1 MSNPQGIR
9 PESGMSEATVPLF
22 SYGTLKLPRVQL
34 ATYGRRLEGKPDVLC
49 GYRLIPLRIDDPEVV
64 RTSGQEIHLIARK
77 TGDAADRIEGM
88 LFLLNDEE
96 LAKTDAYEVDDY
108 TRIEVRLESGVTA
121 FIYAGPPVGSAARG
135 GR

>member
-1 MSNPQGIR
+1 
-9 PESGMSEATVPLF
+9 MSEATVPLF

-34 ATYGRRLEGKPDVLC
+34 ATYGRRLEGKADVLC

-64 RTSGQEIHLIARK
+64 RASGQEIHLIARE

-88 LFLLNDEE
+88 LFMLTEDE
-96 LAKTDAYEVDDY
+96 LAKTDDYEVADY
-108 TRIEVRLESGVTA
+108 RRVEVCLESGANA
-121 FIYAGPPVGSAARG
+121 FIYAGPPVGGAVRS